1 MGVYSRS
8 LRSINTRYARHLYTY
23 SHGGSRSLRSI
34 ITRYARHLY
43 IYSHGGS
50 RSLRSLN
57 TRYTRHLSPLLF
69 CCSKRRRRFA
79 PRASPLLAQKSGNED
94 DFSLEDLPDGHS
106 NISKK
111 HLSSV
116 GDDCFTCLRGWV
128 ETGGQV
134 AIVKMEEDAY
144 SELGEIHRNASGR

>member
-1 MGVYSRS
+1 MEDPSRPLENPSRPLVYIFPWGFSVASLPQYS
-8 LRSINTRYARHLYTY
+8 LRSALVAAR
-23 SHGGSRSLRSI
+23 S
-34 ITRYARHLY
+34 
-43 IYSHGGS
+43 
-50 RSLRSLN
+50 
-57 TRYTRHLSPLLF
+57 
-69 CCSKRRRRFA
+69 SKRRRRFA